1 MTVQNPDSPIF
12 FPVQLR
18 QLDEITGLNSMGL
31 QAVCRTDAS
40 GQASI
45 IAVHGRHYRLVDNMS
60 LLTAFE
66 TAIDNSNIDRTGM
79 TVKDALA
86 YEGGR
91 MLRTYRFPAH
101 TIDIAAND
109 PVHLQLQV
117 INSYDGSCRF
127 SAMLGAFR
135 QVCSNG
141 LVIGE
146 TLLNMQQKHTQ
157 ALDVDHIARE
167 LIVAADTFADQGRQ
181 WMRWNKA
188 PIDEDQAEVVISNM
202 NVSEKQQ
209 EVIMD
214 IFRTQR
220 PQHGYTVWSLFNAL
234 TWWSSHTE
242 VKPSSE
248 SNASALQL
256 TREARVRA
264 VLDHPVF
271 DIAA

>member
-1 MTVQNPDSPIF
+1 MSVQNPDSPIF

-117 INSYDGSCRF
+117 TNSYDGSCRF

-167 LIVAADTFADQGRQ
+167 LVAATEMFEYHAS
-181 WMRWNKA
+181 RWRKWNHT
-188 PIDEDQAEVVISNM
+188 PVTDEQAEAVIDSM
-202 NVSEKQQ
+202 GVSEKQR
-209 EVIMD
+209 ETLLASYHALP
-214 IFRTQR
+214 FST
-220 PQHGYTVWSLFNAL
+220 PKTLWTLYNTLTAWS
-234 TWWSSHTE
+234 THTSI
-242 VKPSSE
+242 KPSSE

-256 TREARVRA
+256 TREARVRE
-264 VLDHPVF
+264 VLGHPVF